1 MKIEE
6 KRSGETAREYAY
18 RTIRDNI
25 ISLDLEPGSPFNDME
40 MSQHI
45 GISRTPVRE
54 AVIQLS
60 EESRIIEIFPQRGMR
75 IALIDVELVEE
86 ARFLRLVL
94 EKAAAELV
102 CDMAGGEYHA
112 SGVLHGE
119 GFQWKTSGSGQ

>member
-45 GISRTPVRE
+45 GISRTPVR
-54 AVIQLS
+54 
-60 EESRIIEIFPQRGMR
+60 
-75 IALIDVELVEE
+75 
-86 ARFLRLVL
+86 
-94 EKAAAELV
+94 
-102 CDMAGGEYHA
+102 
-112 SGVLHGE
+112 
-119 GFQWKTSGSGQ
+119 

>member
-54 AVIQLS
+54 ALFAFGDCCFFQVLS
-60 EESRIIEIFPQRGMR
+60 FN
-75 IALIDVELVEE
+75 
-86 ARFLRLVL
+86 
-94 EKAAAELV
+94 
-102 CDMAGGEYHA
+102 
-112 SGVLHGE
+112 
-119 GFQWKTSGSGQ
+119 